1 MSAVLRVLANEKF
14 EIDQNYSINRK
25 KSLNALRNSLF
36 DTNEL
41 LQSILEIGQ
50 FIKNAYIALQ

>member
-1 MSAVLRVLANEKF
+1 MSVVLLANEKI